1 MSWFIMKQILMWS
14 VVIVSALG
22 AYYSHMDNDL
32 FMTGF
37 FAFVGLL
44 CLIMFLFPI
53 PEYPEKT
60 KENNLEK
67 I

>member
-1 MSWFIMKQILMWS
+1 MKQILMGS

-22 AYYSHMDNDL
+22 TYYSYIENDL

-37 FAFVGLL
+37 FVFVGLL

-53 PEYPEKT
+53 PEHPEKT
-60 KENNLEK
+60 NENNLEK